1 MGKDEVS
8 DFSSGRRRRYGQGRD
23 GSLLVIPP
31 DGASAHH
38 APSAI
43 GGIRAHVFAVVLLLL
58 ALALIY
64 GRSGGFDY
72 VDYDD
77 MDYVVRTEA
86 VSAGLTMDGVRW
98 AFTAFHKSNWHPLTW
113 ISHMIDVSLFG
124 LDPGPAH
131 LVNVAFHEANSLL
144 VYLLALA
151 LLRNWRASL
160 LVAYLFLAHPLHVES
175 AGWIAERKDV
185 LCSMFYLLSI
195 LAYLR
200 FAAQPCARRYALVIF
215 AFVLALL
222 SKPMA
227 VTLPVVLLLL
237 DFWPLGRLGGE
248 ATLILG
254 KRFPAYAV
262 LLAEK
267 IPLFALSLA
276 SGIVTLAA
284 QKAAIAPIDRV
295 PLDDRLINSV
305 VAYVTYLRDTIAP
318 TRLAILYQLGPIDFL
333 ASFFPSLLVLV
344 AISIVALGWRKR
356 YPWLLFG
363 WLWFLLLLL
372 PVIGL
377 IQVGSQSHADR
388 YMYLPSIGLFLA
400 LGAAVARLSGAAS
413 KKALLALAPA
423 LVFYS
428 FMAWVQLG
436 YWSGPY
442 MLYTRTLDVV
452 GESFLA
458 HVGLAGFYLREER
471 MQEAEAHAVKA
482 LSLNSDS
489 PLAYAMLGDVLAT
502 KKNYSDAEEL
512 FRVALSKD
520 PGDARLLANLGI
532 LLELQGRLEEARQFF
547 AAALKADP
555 NLPKA
560 RESLKRVG
568 G

>member
-1 MGKDEVS
+1 M
-8 DFSSGRRRRYGQGRD
+8 
-23 GSLLVIPP
+23 L
-31 DGASAHH
+31 
-38 APSAI
+38 
-43 GGIRAHVFAVVLLLL
+43 AVVLLLL

-77 MDYVVRTEA
+77 MDYVIRTEA
-86 VSAGLTMDGVRW
+86 VRAGLTIDGVRW

-124 LDPGPAH
+124 LDPGPPH
-131 LVNVAFHEANSLL
+131 LVNVAFHGVNSLL

-175 AGWIAERKDV
+175 VAWIAERKDL
-185 LCSMFYLLSI
+185 LCAMFFLLSI

-200 FAAQPCARRYALVIF
+200 YAARPCARRYALVVCAF
-215 AFVLALL
+215 ALALL

-237 DFWPLGRLGGE
+237 DFWPLGRLRGE
-248 ATLILG
+248 PALVLG
-254 KRFPAYAV
+254 RRPPAYAV

-267 IPLFALSLA
+267 VPLFALSLA

-284 QKAAIAPIDRV
+284 QKSVIASIDTV
-295 PLDDRLINSV
+295 TLGYRLMNSV
-305 VAYVTYLRDTIAP
+305 VAYATYLRDTIAP
-318 TRLAILYQLGPIDFL
+318 TRLAILHPLGAIDFL
-333 ASFFPSLLVLV
+333 ASFLPSLLVLAVISV
-344 AISIVALGWRKR
+344 AVIGWRKR

-363 WLWFLLLLL
+363 WLWFLLTLL

-377 IQVGSQSHADR
+377 IQVGPQSHADR

-413 KKALLALAPA
+413 KKALLVLAPA

-428 FMAWVQLG
+428 FIAWVQLG
-436 YWSGPY
+436 YWSGSY
-442 MLYTRTLDVV
+442 MLFTRVLDVV
-452 GESFLA
+452 GETFPA
-458 HVGLAGFYLREER
+458 HVNLAGFYLREGR
-471 MQEAEAHAVKA
+471 VQEAEAHALKG
-482 LSLNSDS
+482 LSLNPGSAQ
-489 PLAYAMLGDVLAT
+489 AYAVLGAVLAT
-502 KKNYSDAEEL
+502 KKDYSGAE
-512 FRVALSKD
+512 RSYRMALSKS
-520 PGDARLLANLGI
+520 PGNAPMMNNLGALLAD
-532 LLELQGRLEEARQFF
+532 QGRREEARQLFE
-547 AAALKADP
+547 AALKADP
-555 NLPKA
+555 NLYMV
-560 RESLKRVG
+560 RQNLKRLG

>member
-1 MGKDEVS
+1 MGLD
-8 DFSSGRRRRYGQGRD
+8 DDQGRAAAMNRD
-23 GSLLVIPP
+23 RVI
-31 DGASAHH
+31 GAAH

-43 GGIRAHVFAVVLLLL
+43 GGIRAHVVAVVLLLL

-77 MDYVVRTEA
+77 MDYVVRTEP
-86 VSAGLTMDGVRW
+86 VRAGLTADGVLW
-98 AFTAFHKSNWHPLTW
+98 AFTVFHKSNWHPLTW

-131 LVNVAFHEANSLL
+131 LVNVAFHGANSLL
-144 VYLLALA
+144 VYLLALV
-151 LLRNWRASL
+151 LLRNWGASL

-175 AGWIAERKDV
+175 VAWIAERKDL
-185 LCSMFYLLSI
+185 LCAMFFLLSI

-200 FAAQPCARRYALVIF
+200 YAARPGARRYALVVCAF
-215 AFVLALL
+215 ALALL

-227 VTLPVVLLLL
+227 VMLPVVLLLL
-237 DFWPLGRLGGE
+237 DFWPLGRLRGE
-248 ATLILG
+248 AAPVLG

-284 QKAAIAPIDRV
+284 QKAAIVPIDRL
-295 PLDDRLINSV
+295 PLDYRLMNSI
-305 VAYVTYLRDTIAP
+305 VAYATYLRDTIAP
-318 TRLAILYQLGPIDFL
+318 TRLAMLHPLGPIDFFT
-333 ASFFPSLLVLV
+333 SFLPSLLVLV
-344 AISIVALGWRKR
+344 AISIVVFGWRKR

-363 WLWFLLLLL
+363 WLWFLLTLL

-377 IQVGSQSHADR
+377 IQVGDQSHADR

-400 LGAAVARLSGAAS
+400 LGAALAQLSGAAS
-413 KKALLALAPA
+413 KKALLVLAPA

-428 FMAWVQLG
+428 FTAWIQLG

-442 MLYTRTLDVV
+442 MLYTRVLDVV
-452 GESFLA
+452 GESFPA
-458 HVGLAGFYLREER
+458 HVNLAGFHLREGR
-471 MQEAEAHAVKA
+471 VQEAEAHALKA
-482 LSLNSDS
+482 LSLNIDS

-502 KKNYSDAEEL
+502 KKSYSDAEEL
-512 FRVALSKD
+512 FRMALSKS
-520 PGDARLLANLGI
+520 PRNARLLNNLGI
-532 LLELQGRLEEARQFF
+532 VLEEQGRLEEARQLF
-547 AAALKADP
+547 AAALKSDP
-555 NLPKA
+555 NLYKV
-560 RESLKRVG
+560 RENLKRVG